1 MQKTINLPSILEK
14 YQTHF
19 SKILSADLYAQGFC
33 HIDLSANNVALNLL
47 DLQDVKTCETYI
59 HSLCQ
64 DKIGIGGYAEK
75 RAWYAQSPVFR
86 NEITARNIHLGVDIW
101 AKAYTNVYNFMAGK
115 IHSFAYNEGF
125 GNYGGTII
133 MEYELENN
141 ATKIIFYV
149 LYGHLS
155 KQSLVNLF
163 EGKTFE
169 KGEKIAELGE
179 PHENGGWA
187 AHLHFQIIGDMQG
200 NKGDFIGVAYENE
213 QQHYLELCPNP
224 NLILQLL

>member
-1 MQKTINLPSILEK
+1 MQTTSHLLKLLEK
-14 YQTHF
+14 HQTTFLPVF
-19 SKILSADLYAQGFC
+19 SSELYEQGFC
-33 HIDLSANNVALNLL
+33 HLDLSANNKDLDNL
-47 DLQDVKTCETYI
+47 DLHDLETCENYI
-59 HSLCQ
+59 HKLCQ
-64 DKIGIGGYAEK
+64 GTIGVGGYGEK
-75 RAWYAQSPVFR
+75 RVWYAQSPVFR

-101 AKAYTNVYNFMAGK
+101 AKAYTEIYNFMAGK

-133 MEYELENN
+133 MEYELGM
-141 ATKIIFYV
+141 ADGKTIFYV

-163 EGKTFE
+163 EGKFFD

-187 AHLHFQIIGDMQG
+187 THLHFQIIRDMQG
-200 NKGDFIGVAYENE
+200 NKGDFIGVAYEN
-213 QQHYLELCPNP
+213 QKDYYLELCPNP